1 MSHLPVLMAHVSFHG
16 HPQYIRACSLTA
28 TAKGAAPFVPSPAG
42 YRVWWM
48 QDYQFRDP
56 VVIVKCQAYT
66 GAVAATLKDK
76 GGRGPSGGGV
86 SGI

>member
-1 MSHLPVLMAHVSFHG
+1 MLSVIS
-16 HPQYIRACSLTA
+16 T
-28 TAKGAAPFVPSPAG
+28 FVPSPAG

-86 SGI
+86 SGVRGVPL